1 MNVINLDKKF
11 KAFSDHFSPK
21 IIAELNGQHVKLGK
35 FIGDFVWHKHDN
47 EDEMF
52 LVIKGKFFMD
62 IKTKEGNEVLQK
74 TLELNEG
81 EMIVIPKGVEHR
93 PHSNEE
99 VQVMLFEPAGTLN
112 TGDVNNAMTKKDP
125 EWI

>member
-1 MNVINLDKKF
+1 MKVINLNEKF
-11 KAFSDHFSPK
+11 GKFTDHFSPK
-21 IIAELNGQHVKLGK
+21 IIAELNGQQVKLGK

-52 LVIKGKFFMD
+52 LVIKGEFFMD
-62 IKTKEGNEVLQK
+62 IRTKEGNEVLEI
-74 TLELNEG
+74 TLELKEG
-81 EMIVIPKGVEHR
+81 EMIVIPRGVEHR

-112 TGDVNNAMTKKDP
+112 TGDVNNELTKDNP

>member
-1 MNVINLDKKF
+1 MKVINLKEKF
-11 KAFSDHFSPK
+11 GKFTDHFSPK

-52 LVIKGKFFMD
+52 LVISGKFFMD
-62 IKTKEGNEVLQK
+62 IRSKEENVVIEK
-74 TLELNEG
+74 TLEIREG

-99 VQVMLFEPAGTLN
+99 VRVMLIEPAGTLN
-112 TGDVNNAMTKKDP
+112 TGDVNNELTKDVP